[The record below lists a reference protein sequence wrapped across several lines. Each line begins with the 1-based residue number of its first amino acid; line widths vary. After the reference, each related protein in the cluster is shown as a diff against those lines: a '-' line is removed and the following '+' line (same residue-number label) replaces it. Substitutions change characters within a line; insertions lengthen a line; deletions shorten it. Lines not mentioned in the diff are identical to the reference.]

1 MLTILPLQ
9 DWFSLEPAL
18 RVADTESERINI
30 PANPK
35 HYWRWR
41 MHVSLEE
48 LLDNSAFNGKVAA
61 MIAQSGRK
69 A

>member
-9 DWFSLEPAL
+9 DWFSLEPSL
-18 RVADTESERINI
+18 RVPDTASERINI

-41 MHVSLEE
+41 MQLTLEDMLE
-48 LLDNSAFNGKVAA
+48 NKAFNNKVAA

-69 A
+69 S

>member
-1 MLTILPLQ
+1 
-9 DWFSLEPAL
+9 
-18 RVADTESERINI
+18 VADIDGERINI

-41 MHVSLEE
+41 MHVSLED
-48 LLDNSAFNGKVAA
+48 LIADTAFNDKISA

>member
-9 DWFSLEPAL
+9 DWFSIEPSL
-18 RVADTESERINI
+18 RVADIDSERINI

-41 MHVSLEE
+41 MQLTLE
-48 LLDNSAFNGKVAA
+48 DMIANKAFVEKVASL
-61 MIAQSGRK
+61 IAQSGRR

>member
-9 DWFSLEPAL
+9 DWFSLEPTL
-18 RVADTESERINI
+18 RVADTASERINI

-41 MHVSLEE
+41 MQLTLEE
-48 LLDNSAFNGKVAA
+48 MTGNRAFNEKVAA
-61 MIAQSGRK
+61 LIAQSGRK